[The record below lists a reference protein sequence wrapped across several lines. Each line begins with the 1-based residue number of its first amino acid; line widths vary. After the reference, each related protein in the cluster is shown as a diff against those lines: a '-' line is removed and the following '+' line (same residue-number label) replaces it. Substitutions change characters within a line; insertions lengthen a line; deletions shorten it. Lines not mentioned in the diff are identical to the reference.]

1 MGGAP
6 LVTYRDC
13 VIDHDGDSRLEEVVD
28 EDDVTLVAVGATLEG
43 GGGGG
48 EGDSRLEEQGVMGGE
63 GGGEGGRGS
72 QSGGQVQRF
81 GQHTHTHT
89 CGRMA
94 PGCSPVWQGFGQH
107 AQVRMIHMVRRDA
120 ARCGL
125 PESAVCRECACI

>member
-81 GQHTHTHT
+81 GQHTHTHVWPHGPGMQPCVAGVRAART
-89 CGRMA
+89 SPHDPHAQKGCG
-94 PGCSPVWQGFGQH
+94 PVWL
-107 AQVRMIHMVRRDA
+107 A
-120 ARCGL
+120 
-125 PESAVCRECACI
+125 